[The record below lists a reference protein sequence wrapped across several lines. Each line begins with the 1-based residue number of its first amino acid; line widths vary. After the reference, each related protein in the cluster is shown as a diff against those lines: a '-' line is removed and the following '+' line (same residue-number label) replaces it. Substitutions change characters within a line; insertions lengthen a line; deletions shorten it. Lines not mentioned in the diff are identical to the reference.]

1 MGKEIPNKFIGQT
14 PGTLLANGS
23 KTDFMSIVET
33 QMPKGQCT
41 LKSLNRSVLQIN
53 SVPELQKKKKV
64 SFNLLMHI
72 MALPVMESTLSFEN
86 WIYWEPQ

>member
-1 MGKEIPNKFIGQT
+1 MPNNFIGQT

-41 LKSLNRSVLQIN
+41 LKSLNYSVLQIN
-53 SVPELQKKKKV
+53 SVPELQQ
-64 SFNLLMHI
+64 
-72 MALPVMESTLSFEN
+72 STKFILIF
-86 WIYWEPQ
+86 